1 MTMMMRQMSNNKA
14 FDSYTEIFEEHW
26 RTLYVISFSIMSL
39 AWPAYIFSGG
49 HNVDHKFYLL
59 LLASFFVLVAAI
71 AHQSPANMNRRNLC
85 IYRWNKPTLFENLSL
100 SFATII
106 NVYIFFRF
114 IYEFI
119 INVIS

>member
-1 MTMMMRQMSNNKA
+1 MNNNSKKI
-14 FDSYTEIFEEHW
+14 DSFTEIFEEHW

-49 HNVDHKFYLL
+49 RDVDHKFVFL
-59 LLASFFVLVAAI
+59 LLASFFLIAAAI

-85 IYRWNKPTLFENLSL
+85 IYRWNKPTLIENLFL
-100 SFATII
+100 SIATAFT
-106 NVYIFFRF
+106 VYIFCRF

-119 INVIS
+119 VNVIS